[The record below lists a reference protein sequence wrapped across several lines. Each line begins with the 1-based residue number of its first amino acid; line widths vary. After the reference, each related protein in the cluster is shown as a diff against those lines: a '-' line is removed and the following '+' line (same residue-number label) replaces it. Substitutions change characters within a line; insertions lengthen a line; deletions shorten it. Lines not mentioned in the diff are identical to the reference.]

1 MHLYNRMLNSA
12 VVIASETTL
21 ALYPILIKKVPT
33 DISTQILSRIL
44 TYSILGFALASSKD
58 IKTTWATCP
67 GLKRSLRLG
76 LITLLHIATSYF
88 AFSKLPAGIAMSLF
102 YTYPIFNLLGGVLG
116 FGESISPFQIVCV
129 ALAFLGVVL
138 VSTASK
144 DTDEKKNPYD
154 LLAIAA
160 GLAAAATET
169 LMYFAVRTAEQPNPF
184 FATLELYPGA
194 FAPFVAWLLYQKQP
208 IDLRS
213 SVWLPM
219 ILFNS
224 VVGFLGYNLRF
235 WAIPRIST
243 LLFSVLSFIGVIAS
257 FGWGYLFAEEVPS
270 WTAVLGGTLIAA
282 SVGASGAAS

>member
-1 MHLYNRMLNSA
+1 MLNSA

-44 TYSILGFALASSKD
+44 TYSILGFALAAPKD
-58 IKTTWATCP
+58 IATTWGTYS
-67 GLKRSLRLG
+67 GLQRSLSLG

-88 AFSKLPAGIAMSLF
+88 AFARLPAGVAMSLF

-116 FGESISPFQIVCV
+116 FGESISAFQMACV
-129 ALAFLGVVL
+129 AFAFAGVVA
-138 VSTASK
+138 VSIASK
-144 DTDEKKNPYD
+144 ETDTSKNPYD
-154 LLAIAA
+154 LPALGA
-160 GLAAAATET
+160 GLAAALTET

-194 FAPFVAWLLYQKQP
+194 LAPFLAWLLYKKQS

-224 VVGFLGYNLRF
+224 IIGFLGYNLRF

-243 LLFSVLSFIGVIAS
+243 LLFSLLSFIGVIAS

-282 SVGASGAAS
+282 GVGASGAAS